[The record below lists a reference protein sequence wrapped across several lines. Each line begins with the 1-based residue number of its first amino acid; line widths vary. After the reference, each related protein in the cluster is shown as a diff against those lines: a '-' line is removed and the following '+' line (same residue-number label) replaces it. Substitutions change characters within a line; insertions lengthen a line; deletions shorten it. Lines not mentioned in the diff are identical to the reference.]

1 MEKISQIKKINQKVL
16 LKNKSYYNNM
26 NLENKNSSY
35 IMYTFTTTDKLLVD
49 AT

>member
-26 NLENKNSSY
+26 NLENK
-35 IMYTFTTTDKLLVD
+35 KLELYYVYLYNHR
-49 AT
+49 